1 MKLWKRLLAA
11 FFTVVAL
18 ALLLDAATARSIRLT
33 QYRVSCPNL
42 PAAFEGLR
50 VAQISDLHGAFLWD
64 GGASLAESVSKAKPD
79 LIAMTGDLFDRS
91 TDLSLIGP
99 AMERLCQIAPV
110 YYVSGNH
117 EWTVSQRRTV
127 WRDMEDAGVIFLEN
141 DWVILERDGQSIAL
155 VGMEDPNGP
164 ADMATPAQVLEQL
177 RQQGGSGL
185 FTLLLYHRN
194 DGLDTWAELRVDL
207 TLCGHGHGGLIR
219 LPLIGGLADTDR
231 GLFPKF
237 DAGVYQK
244 DASAMVVS
252 RGLGNN
258 PGTFRLFNGPE
269 IPIITL
275 TLGEG
280 G

>member
-1 MKLWKRLLAA
+1 MKIWQRLIAA

-18 ALLLDAATARSIRLT
+18 ALLLDAVTARSIRLT

-42 PAAFEGLR
+42 PAAFDGFR
-50 VAQISDLHGAFLWD
+50 VAQISDLHGAFLQD
-64 GGASLAESVSKAKPD
+64 GGVSLAEAVSKAEPD
-79 LIAMTGDLFDRS
+79 LIAITGDLFDRD
-91 TDLSLIGP
+91 TALADIGP
-99 AMERLCQIAPV
+99 AMERLCRIAPV

-127 WRDMEDAGVIFLEN
+127 WQEMEDAGVLFLEN
-141 DWVILERDGQSIAL
+141 DWVFWERDGQSIAL
-155 VGMEDPNGP
+155 VGLQDPNGP

-177 RQQGGSGL
+177 REQAGTEL

-194 DGLDTWAELRVDL
+194 DGLETWAELGIDL

-231 GLFPKF
+231 GLFPKY
-237 DAGVYQK
+237 DAGVYHK
-244 DASAMVVS
+244 EATAMVVS

-269 IPIITL
+269 IPVITL
-275 TLGEG
+275 TLDGNG
-280 G
+280 